1 MTNAEDELDRL
12 FQAYRHACPDP
23 EASPEFMPAVWRA
36 IEARRT
42 FTLNLRRWTGAFV
55 TASAALCLA
64 MAVYMGTVAAV
75 QQETAVLNTTYT
87 ETLDTDN
94 YDTMAYA
101 DVVSPDVLQRA
112 DFR

>member
-1 MTNAEDELDRL
+1 
-12 FQAYRHACPDP
+12 
-23 EASPEFMPAVWRA
+23 
-36 IEARRT
+36 
-42 FTLNLRRWTGAFV
+42 
-55 TASAALCLA
+55 